1 MNTHISYK
9 TAKMLKEFMGES
21 APEPIDGIYI
31 KVGVCSNGPSY
42 PRYALHDLL
51 SKPFCEA
58 FAKAVDKRREF
69 QDRITWQIYQR
80 VTRQLCARYWKGGME
95 AVEKALVEMMENK

>member
-1 MNTHISYK
+1 MTHISYK
-9 TAKMLKEFMGES
+9 TAKALKDFLQES

-58 FAKAVDKRREF
+58 FEAKVEWRWPASLP
-69 QDRITWQIYQR
+69 IYEK
-80 VTRQLCARYWKGGME
+80 LCDEYYESGLP
-95 AVEKALVEMMENK
+95 AVEAELMRMMGNEDKQYDD